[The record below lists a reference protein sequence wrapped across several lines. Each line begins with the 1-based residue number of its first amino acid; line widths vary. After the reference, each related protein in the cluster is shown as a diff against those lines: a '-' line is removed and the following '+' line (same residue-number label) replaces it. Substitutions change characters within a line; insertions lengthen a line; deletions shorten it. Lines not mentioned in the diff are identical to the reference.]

1 MIDEEEEKML
11 AEKKEDDKL
20 EGFFDL
26 NEENDASLDEFDE
39 DMLVDLAEGKKVK
52 GRRLNKN
59 QKRELKHAI

>member
-1 MIDEEEEKML
+1 MIN
-11 AEKKEDDKL
+11 EKKEDEQL

-52 GRRLNKN
+52 GRKLNKN
-59 QKRELKHAI
+59 